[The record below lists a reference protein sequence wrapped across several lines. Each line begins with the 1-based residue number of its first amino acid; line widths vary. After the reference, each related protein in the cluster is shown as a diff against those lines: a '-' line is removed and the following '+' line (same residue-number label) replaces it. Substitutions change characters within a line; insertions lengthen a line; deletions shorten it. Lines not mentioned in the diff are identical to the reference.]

1 MQVVDIL
8 TPARVAVTA
17 ARSHPVRTK
26 RDALRLLAELL
37 CTRDGSESVASPL
50 DPNVVETLLARRE
63 ETLSTGVGGGV
74 AIPHAAVETLTQIRG
89 ALLLC
94 RDAIGFDAVD
104 GLPCNIFFA
113 VIGPRGEVGQHLKTL
128 ARVSRLLRDE
138 SFRQELVLADSGA
151 KAFELIVR
159 EESRPQ

>member
-17 ARSHPVRTK
+17 ARAEPVRTK
-26 RDALRLLAELL
+26 REALRLLAELL
-37 CTRDGSESVASPL
+37 CIREGSADASGAL
-50 DPNVVETLLARRE
+50 DPDLVETLLARRE

-74 AIPHAAVETLTQIRG
+74 AIPHAAVETLTKIRG

-138 SFRQELVLADSGA
+138 AFRQRLVEADSGA
-151 KAFELIVR
+151 KAFELIQR
-159 EESRPQ
+159 EEGRPQ